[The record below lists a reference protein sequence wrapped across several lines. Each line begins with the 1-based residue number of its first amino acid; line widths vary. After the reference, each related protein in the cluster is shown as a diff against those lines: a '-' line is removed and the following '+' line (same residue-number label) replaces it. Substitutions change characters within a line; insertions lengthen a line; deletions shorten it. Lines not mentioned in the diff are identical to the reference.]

1 MKREK
6 CIDGMSQPHVNYC
19 AVLEVLTTHLNSFE
33 SQGTG
38 REAMVASFYHEGYED
53 PLLMLIRRRGV
64 DAGLVIKV
72 CITVLRFATC
82 VGFWSTQDFNN

>member
-1 MKREK
+1 
-6 CIDGMSQPHVNYC
+6 MSQPHSNYFS
-19 AVLEVLTTHLNSFE
+19 VLEILTTHLNSSE
-33 SQGTG
+33 SQATG

-72 CITVLRFATC
+72 HIAILRFPTC